1 MALTIQDLQPK
12 DFTVTIKGVEV
23 QCKPP
28 RLSHTLVISKV
39 GEVFQN
45 IKEASRDDIQ
55 NAETDFDWVV
65 AELMPELKDIK
76 LDMQSVL
83 DIITQI
89 MSKIQPEESKELAE
103 KGVKFDSDPKV
114 EKIGS

>member
-12 DFTVTIKGVEV
+12 DFIVTIKGVEV
-23 QCKPP
+23 PCKPP

-45 IKEASRDDIQ
+45 IKEASRADIQ
-55 NAETDFDWVV
+55 SAESDFDWVV

-76 LDMQSVL
+76 LDMQAVL

-89 MSKIQPEESKELAE
+89 MTKIQPEESIELAD

-114 EKIGS
+114 EKIG